1 MSAPRAPQEPSD
13 VVDLEIVDDRTS
25 TTRSDE
31 GFLRVRRLVL
41 RNVRRDG
48 SRSATYPCDIVS
60 RTRTD
65 AVAIVLYE
73 RARGRERP
81 ARGPRGAEGRRSA
94 RPIFLRRHLALTQP
108 DVAAYDAVAEIVAGM
123 LEPEDAGPD
132 GIARRAAT
140 RLPRRPG
147 STLSPRDVAAARRRV
162 VPEPRDHRR
171 EGPLPRGPS
180 RRSTRRAR
188 PEGDGSVM
196 EEGTRVVVLPLRDA
210 IVACRR
216 GDIPDMK
223 TEIALLRLCDAIG
236 YLPALDRFVD
246 ELPPPTPGALF
257 ATLRAI
263 DVRARP

>member
-13 VVDLEIVDDRTS
+13 VVDLEIVADRTS

-41 RNVRRDG
+41 RNVRRDA

-65 AVAIVLYE
+65 AVAIVLYDE
-73 RARGRERP
+73 RE
-81 ARGPRGAEGRRSA
+81 GASGRREVRVA
-94 RPIFLRRHLALTQP
+94 LKAAVRAPIFLRRHQRLTQP
-108 DVAAYDAVAEIVAGM
+108 DDRAYDTVAEIVAGM
-123 LEPEDAGPD
+123 LEPEDTGPD
-132 GIARRAAT
+132 GIARRAVHEASEEAG
-140 RLPRRPG
+140 LD
-147 STLSPRDVAAARRRV
+147 LSPRDVAALGAESFPSPGITDEKVHFRAARV
-162 VPEPRDHRR
+162 ALDAPR
-171 EGPLPRGPS
+171 
-180 RRSTRRAR
+180 A

-196 EEGTRVVVLPLRDA
+196 EEGTRVVVLPLRAA

-236 YLPALDRFVD
+236 YLPALDRFAD
-246 ELPPPTPGALF
+246 ELPPPLRGLF
-257 ATLRAI
+257 ETLRAS